1 MKKNRKLNTHI
12 YFIPPVVQ
20 AYFRFHISIQIRQI
34 EKSEKSIVLLI
45 LIENEIIKCQKVNL
59 YIVVYVRGRNNELE
73 RALPRLKSAIHDQR
87 MALDAIHSFMEQR
100 DNQMKEEITLI
111 LAHVRSTCELE
122 IKGSTSLF

>member
-12 YFIPPVVQ
+12 CFIPPVVQ

-34 EKSEKSIVLLI
+34 EKSENSVLLI
-45 LIENEIIKCQKVNL
+45 LIENEIIKCQIVNI
-59 YIVVYVRGRNNELE
+59 YIVVHIRGRNNELE

>member
-12 YFIPPVVQ
+12 CFIPPVVQ

-34 EKSEKSIVLLI
+34 EESENSVLLI
-45 LIENEIIKCQKVNL
+45 FIENEIIKCQIVNI
-59 YIVVYVRGRNNELE
+59 YIVVHIRGRNNELE
-73 RALPRLKSAIHDQR
+73 RALSRLKSAIHDQR

>member
-12 YFIPPVVQ
+12 CFIPPVVQ

-34 EKSEKSIVLLI
+34 EKSENSVLLI
-45 LIENEIIKCQKVNL
+45 LIENEIIKCQIVNI
-59 YIVVYVRGRNNELE
+59 YIVVHIRGRNNELE
-73 RALPRLKSAIHDQR
+73 SALPRLKSAIHDQR